1 VSEESAKAVS
11 VRILDKDY
19 RIGCPEGEEE
29 KLLAAARLL
38 DQRMKEIRTG
48 GKVIGT
54 ERIAVMV
61 ALNLAHEVL
70 SLPNVQ
76 GEQAD
81 AVSRRIRSLRE
92 RVEAAL
98 NESSQLEL

>member
-1 VSEESAKAVS
+1 VSKESAKAIS
-11 VRILDKDY
+11 VRILEKDY

-29 KLLAAARLL
+29 QLLAAARLL
-38 DQRMKEIRTG
+38 DQRMKEIRTS

-54 ERIAVMV
+54 ERTAVMA

-70 SLPNVQ
+70 SLPHD
-76 GEQAD
+76 QAQQ
-81 AVSRRIRSLRE
+81 ANAASRRVRDLRE